1 MKKNISIIGNGNMAK
16 AIAVTLKDFYEV
28 EVVGRDEIKLQ
39 SFCKE
44 CGIEKYSLLNEF
56 SMEKRNII
64 LAVKPYVLE
73 LLELSGKADTIFS
86 VMAGKSIESLKKL
99 KSNYYI
105 RTMPNVA
112 ALYGKSTTTITG
124 DIEKKEEAIEIFSKI
139 GKAIWVD
146 SEKELDISTAIAGS
160 GPAFLALVAEA
171 IADGGVLC
179 GLKRELSY
187 ELTAGLFESFAS
199 MKNRPAEI
207 KDMVM
212 SPAGTTASGYFT
224 LEDEKV
230 RGAFMK
236 AIKNAYEKSQNI

>member
-1 MKKNISIIGNGNMAK
+1 MAK
-16 AIAVTLKDFYEV
+16 AITITLKDNYEI
-28 EVVGRDEIKLQ
+28 EVVGRNENKLKAFCEECNIK
-39 SFCKE
+39 S
-44 CGIEKYSLLNEF
+44 YSLLSNF
-56 SMEKRNII
+56 SIENKNII

-73 LLELSGKADTIFS
+73 LLNLEGKADTIFS
-86 VMAGKSIESLKKL
+86 VMAGKSIESMKRLD
-99 KSNYYI
+99 SNYYI

-112 ALYGKSTTTITG
+112 AAYGKSTTTITG
-124 DIEKKEEAIEIFSKI
+124 DEEKKELAIEIFSKI

-187 ELTAGLFESFAS
+187 ELTSGLFESFAS
-199 MKNRPAEI
+199 MKDKPADV

-230 RGAFMK
+230 RGAFIK
-236 AIKNAYEKSQNI
+236 AIKNSYEKSQKI

>member
-1 MKKNISIIGNGNMAK
+1 MKKISIIGNGSMAK
-16 AIAVTLKDFYEV
+16 AIAITLKDSYEI
-28 EVVGRDEIKLQ
+28 EVVGRNEDKLNL
-39 SFCKE
+39 FCEE
-44 CGIEKYSLLNEF
+44 CGIFSYSLLSEF
-56 SMEKRNII
+56 SMENKNII

-73 LLELSGKADTIFS
+73 LLELEGKADTIFS
-86 VMAGKSIESLKKL
+86 VMAGKNIESIKRLE
-99 KSNYYI
+99 SAYYI

-112 ALYGKSTTTITG
+112 AAYGKSTTTITG
-124 DIEKKEEAIEIFSKI
+124 DEERKALAIEIFSKI

-146 SEKELDISTAIAGS
+146 TEKELDISTAIAGS

-187 ELTAGLFESFAS
+187 ELTSGLFESFAS
-199 MKNRPAEI
+199 IQEKPSNI

-212 SPAGTTASGYFT
+212 SPAGTTATGYFT

-230 RGAFMK
+230 RGAFIK
-236 AIKNAYEKSQNI
+236 AIKNSYEKSQNI